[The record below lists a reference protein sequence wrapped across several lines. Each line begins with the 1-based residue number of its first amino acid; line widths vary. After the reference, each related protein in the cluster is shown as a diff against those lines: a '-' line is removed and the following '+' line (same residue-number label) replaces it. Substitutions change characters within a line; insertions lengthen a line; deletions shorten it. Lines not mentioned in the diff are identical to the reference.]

1 MLFDDGNLVL
11 VKCVNG
17 GGLNG
22 ECISDTFFI
31 VQFFI
36 TFGLMGVLL
45 AIIPIMIGVFI
56 CMSVR
61 FCKNDK
67 KRIRMSKSFELTTQT
82 PLTSK
87 HNNNISSSSASSENN
102 V

>member
-1 MLFDDGNLVL
+1 MLFDDGHRSAL
-11 VKCVNG
+11 VKCVSG
-17 GGLNG
+17 GALNG
-22 ECISDTFFI
+22 RCISDTFFI

-36 TFGLMGVLL
+36 TFALMGVLL

-61 FCKNDK
+61 FCRNDR
-67 KRIRMSKSFELTTQT
+67 KRIKMSKSFELTTQT

-87 HNNNISSSSASSENN
+87 YNKNNLSELSENK

>member
-1 MLFDDGNLVL
+1 MLLDDGNLVT

-36 TFGLMGVLL
+36 TFGLMSVLL
-45 AIIPIMIGVFI
+45 GFIPIMIGVFI
-56 CMSVR
+56 CLSVR

-87 HNNNISSSSASSENN
+87 RNNINSSSASSENN